1 MSDKVVSLDASRE
14 KAKHKKK
21 EEKLASI
28 QKRFEKALPSKDAD
42 PKKKL
47 LDIFKKK

>member
-1 MSDKVVSLDASRE
+1 MSGKVVSLEASRE

-21 EEKLASI
+21 EEKLESI
-28 QKRFEKALPSKDAD
+28 QKRFEKALPSKETD